1 MRSRSRGKGIGHGAQ
16 EKFGLVTREGVQK
29 LFGKPTKKE
38 ESPQP
43 EDGLKRYKSMDL
55 TVKPAKL
62 QRVSGQFGVCSSEFS
77 LFPLLF

>member
-1 MRSRSRGKGIGHGAQ
+1 M
-16 EKFGLVTREGVQK
+16 QK

-38 ESPQP
+38 EPPQP
-43 EDGLKRYKSMDL
+43 EDGLKKYKSMDL

-77 LFPLLF
+77 LSLPAFVLVSPVHSSVRTSCRF